1 MSFAV
6 VQIYISKGDIKKDI
20 ITGAI
25 FGAVDALAIEA
36 GEKLWGVSD
45 EIEWTNVIE
54 GAVIGGVSG
63 GISNKIGNFA
73 KVTQRLKSWGKSAA
87 IKIGGFVDK
96 IKAKIAKIT
105 QRLKSWGKSA
115 AIKIGDFV
123 DKIKAKIVRFI
134 YSREKYFSDKTK
146 FEWFVEATIG
156 SLTSL
161 FINYLWQKTKEKKE
175 EAIKTIERSYTEA
188 IYQLSKKTEDII
200 LSDMHFF
207 K

>member
-1 MSFAV
+1 
-6 VQIYISKGDIKKDI
+6 
-20 ITGAI
+20 
-25 FGAVDALAIEA
+25 
-36 GEKLWGVSD
+36 
-45 EIEWTNVIE
+45 
-54 GAVIGGVSG
+54 
-63 GISNKIGNFA
+63 
-73 KVTQRLKSWGKSAA
+73 
-87 IKIGGFVDK
+87 
-96 IKAKIAKIT
+96 AKIT
-105 QRLKSWGKSA
+105 KTPQRSKGWEKND